1 MEPVWDDAY
10 LVSMLEWPVDP
21 KFSFLDILLVRCA
34 PVHYRADTQNRSH
47 HYNLK
52 IKDEGLSN

>member
-34 PVHYRADTQNRSH
+34 DTENRSH
-47 HYNLK
+47 HNNLK